1 MPHAS
6 RAHAFSRRLG
16 GLLVLSCASIG
27 GLASALALGGC
38 ASGPAPAAT
47 DPVASAQRLR
57 GSWELL
63 TLGGKLVEA
72 NTQKGERQPDLTVN
86 EDNSVRGFAGVNS
99 FSGPLDAKA
108 LGAGVFKAGPF
119 ITTRRAGPPGL
130 MDLETR
136 VLDALS
142 NADAYGV
149 SGSRLTLLRAG
160 EAIAE
165 FRRR

>member
-1 MPHAS
+1 MVGVIGA
-6 RAHAFSRRLG
+6 
-16 GLLVLSCASIG
+16 CAG
-27 GLASALALGGC
+27 ALCMSGC
-38 ASGPAPAAT
+38 ASGPAPAAA
-47 DPVASAQRLR
+47 DPVAAAQRVR
-57 GSWELL
+57 GTWELL

-108 LGAGVFKAGPF
+108 LASGVFKAGPF

-160 EAIAE
+160 QPIAE